1 MLAARDGELALM
13 IIDLDRFKEINDVH
27 GHAAG
32 DELLKATA
40 ARITALLS
48 NDEFAARL
56 GGDEF
61 VVVQTD
67 KSQPTA
73 AARLADKLLEMFARP
88 MIVPASSSRS
98 G

>member
-1 MLAARDGELALM
+1 M
-13 IIDLDRFKEINDVH
+13 IVDLDRFKEINDVH

-48 NDEFAARL
+48 HTEFAARL

-61 VVVQTD
+61 VIVQTGRD
-67 KSQPTA
+67 Q
-73 AARLADKLLEMFARP
+73 
-88 MIVPASSSRS
+88 PASAAPACRQAAGGVRQAGARWPASPSMS
-98 G
+98 A